1 MAAISLMGALG
12 IDQVNAQDAPPMSSK
27 TAELDPFEQRVRE
40 YLLKNPEV
48 IMEALQ
54 ILQERQRAAEAESLK
69 RTIAERSE
77 EILNDPAAPVGGNA
91 AGDVTLVEFFDYNCP
106 YCRRVAP
113 TVVEL
118 EEADPDLRLVYK
130 EFPILGPGSQFA
142 ARAALASRKQGKYVP
157 FHNALMQATEQ
168 VTEETVMEIAR
179 EVGLDTERLEA
190 DMQDPAIQEA
200 IARNLQLANALGI
213 TGTPSF
219 VIGQEIVPGAV
230 DLRTLQG
237 LIARCQAQLAADVR
251 RTRSTR
257 MMNGMMEGGGAMM
270 WGMGLLWLLVIIV
283 LLLAAAALVK
293 YLLSGRRREQRH
305 D

>member
-1 MAAISLMGALG
+1 MGRLALILIAVAAAAVLAGGWFAMTA
-12 IDQVNAQDAPPMSSK
+12 DAQRAQVSPPQMS
-27 TAELDPFEQRVRE
+27 TEGAELDSFEQRVRD
-40 YLLKNPEV
+40 YLLKHPEV

-54 ILQERQRAAEAESLK
+54 ILQERQRSGEAENLK

-77 EILNDPAAPVGGNA
+77 EILNDPAAPVGGNQ

-118 EEADPDLRLVYK
+118 EQADPDLRLVYK

-142 ARAALASRKQGKYVP
+142 ARAALASRRQGKYVA

-168 VTEETVMEIAR
+168 VTEQTVMEIAR
-179 EVGLDTERLEA
+179 EVGLDTEQLRA

-200 IARNLQLANALGI
+200 IGRNLQLANALGI

-219 VIGQEIVPGAV
+219 IIGQQIVPGAV
-230 DLRTLQG
+230 DLRTLQSM
-237 LIARCQAQLAADVR
+237 IARAR
-251 RTRSTR
+251 R
-257 MMNGMMEGGGAMM
+257 GQEAGA
-270 WGMGLLWLLVIIV
+270 
-283 LLLAAAALVK
+283 
-293 YLLSGRRREQRH
+293 SE
-305 D
+305 